1 MAVTAPL
8 FIAILLSYL
17 LGSIPTAVIVG
28 KILGVDVRRDGSG
41 NPGAANLARLCG
53 KRSWG
58 AFVLMIDAAKGF
70 LPARFGG
77 ALVIGL
83 TASGESFDPRTLN
96 IVLGSFA
103 VLGHCTSV
111 FLKFHGGKGVA
122 TSLGVALAISPLI
135 GLACFVIWAILA
147 ELTRRISVSSL
158 LAGLSFPLLMHFHP
172 SMHPAAKY
180 FAWFLPLYLLFTHR
194 LNLLR
199 LLQGSEPAIPRE
211 RLVRYFFASKMHRE

>member
-1 MAVTAPL
+1 MIAPL
-8 FIAILLSYL
+8 CIAILLSYL

-28 KILGVDVRRDGSG
+28 KILGVDVRQDGSG

-58 AFVLMIDAAKGF
+58 AFVLLIDAAKGF

-77 ALVIGL
+77 AFISAFSIPPGNLDLHTV
-83 TASGESFDPRTLN
+83 N
-96 IVLGSFA
+96 IVLGA
-103 VLGHCTSV
+103 AAILGHCTSI

-147 ELTRRISVSSL
+147 EWTRRISVSSL
-158 LAGLSFPLLMHFHP
+158 LAGLSFPLLMQLHP
-172 SMHPAAKY
+172 GMHPAAKY
-180 FAWFLPLYLLFTHR
+180 FAWFLPLFLFFTHR

-199 LLQGSEPAIPRE
+199 LLQGTEPSIPRE
-211 RLVRYFFASKMHRE
+211 RLVRYFFASKMHRP

>member
-1 MAVTAPL
+1 VIATL

-41 NPGAANLARLCG
+41 NPGAANLTRLSG
-53 KRSWG
+53 RRSWG
-58 AFVLMIDAAKGF
+58 AFVLLIDAAKGF
-70 LPARFGG
+70 LPACFGG
-77 ALVIGL
+77 ALVVWMTGSSEGL
-83 TASGESFDPRTLN
+83 DPRTIN
-96 IVLGSFA
+96 IVLGACA

-122 TSLGVALAISPLI
+122 TSLGVALATSPLI

-158 LAGLSFPLLMHFHP
+158 LAGLSFPLLMQFHP
-172 SMHPAAKY
+172 GMHPAAKY
-180 FAWFLPLYLLFTHR
+180 FAWFLPIFLLFTHR

-199 LLQGSEPAIPRE
+199 LLQGTEPSIPRE
-211 RLVRYFFASKMHRE
+211 RLVRYFFASRMHRQ

>member
-1 MAVTAPL
+1 VIATL

-41 NPGAANLARLCG
+41 NPGAANLTRLSG

-58 AFVLMIDAAKGF
+58 AFVLLIDAAKGF

-77 ALVIGL
+77 ALVVWMTGSSEGL
-83 TASGESFDPRTLN
+83 DPRTVN
-96 IVLGSFA
+96 IILGACA

-122 TSLGVALAISPLI
+122 TSLGVALAIAPLI
-135 GLACFVIWAILA
+135 GLACFIIWAILA

-158 LAGLSFPLLMHFHP
+158 LAGLSFPLLMQLHP
-172 SMHPAAKY
+172 GMHPAAKY
-180 FAWFLPLYLLFTHR
+180 FAWFLPIFLLFTHR

-199 LLQGSEPAIPRE
+199 LLQGTEPSIPRE
-211 RLVRYFFASKMHRE
+211 RLVRYFFASRMHRQ